1 MVSPSTWPRT
11 GLSNHARTAFDKLT
25 LNGWLCN
32 SFSITYATLNNPRD
46 YAWLLQRQS
55 MGYPD

>member
-1 MVSPSTWPRT
+1 MPTVCFDTLRT
-11 GLSNHARTAFDKLT
+11 NGWHIEGLT